1 VPTSASM
8 AAHLGAS
15 ATLIGGAL
23 LAASVAARI

>member
-1 VPTSASM
+1 M